1 MIWALVSSAS
11 PCYPSASNT
20 TELSHE
26 REELG
31 EVVLLEKQQHEDL
44 VPAREGGNL
53 PSEITETTHCLVRR
67 KVIFHMVKP
76 IEFSREHI
84 ALNQP
89 VLARLT
95 SVD

>member
-1 MIWALVSSAS
+1 MAW
-11 PCYPSASNT
+11 NT

-44 VPAREGGNL
+44 VPAVEGVNL